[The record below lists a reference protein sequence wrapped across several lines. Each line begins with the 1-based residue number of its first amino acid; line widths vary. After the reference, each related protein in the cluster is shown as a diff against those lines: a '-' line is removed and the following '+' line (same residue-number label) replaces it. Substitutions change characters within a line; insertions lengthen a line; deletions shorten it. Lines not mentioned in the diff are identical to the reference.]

1 MVKVLPTVKK
11 VLKGL
16 GERLNQ
22 PVNNSMNK
30 VVQTTLKPTLLRPI
44 SDQKRRV
51 ITNDHKGI
59 SRFFGGAFVRE
70 SRAGRPRDLFRA
82 TGHHSVLC
90 RLWTQNEKDGCFR
103 SVVRLHR
110 SMFMGS
116 AKAGGWP

>member
-59 SRFFGGAFVRE
+59 SRFFGE
-70 SRAGRPRDLFRA
+70 L
-82 TGHHSVLC
+82 L
-90 RLWTQNEKDGCFR
+90 
-103 SVVRLHR
+103 
-110 SMFMGS
+110 
-116 AKAGGWP
+116 